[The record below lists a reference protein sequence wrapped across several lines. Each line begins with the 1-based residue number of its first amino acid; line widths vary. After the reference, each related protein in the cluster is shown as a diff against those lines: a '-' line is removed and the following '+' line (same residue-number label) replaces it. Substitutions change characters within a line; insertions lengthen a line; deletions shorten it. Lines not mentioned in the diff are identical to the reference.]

1 MSSLDNT
8 KERKLGGSGRD
19 TCKSSLYSY
28 NMMLL
33 VMIYVLTLLLV
44 RGSLHEQSE
53 SIYRRRTETEW
64 SKENVQ
70 KDKQRSIKHTDKT
83 KYRVTRNPLKQG

>member
-44 RGSLHEQSE
+44 RGSLHWPC
-53 SIYRRRTETEW
+53 YW
-64 SKENVQ
+64 SDASCSDLVIGPRLTVLTLLLVR
-70 KDKQRSIKHTDKT
+70 D
-83 KYRVTRNPLKQG
+83 